1 MLQVAIV
8 LASSAIITNVMMLA
22 WLAGGLGIVA
32 VGFGIFAMFGAAS
45 LF

>member
-1 MLQVAIV
+1 
-8 LASSAIITNVMMLA
+8 MLA

-32 VGFGIFAMFGAAS
+32 VGFGIFAMFGAAA